1 MICDRKRTA
10 NLFENFVIALFFI
23 LCWNFFF
30 WVYPYHLYF
39 KEQLTLFV
47 MHSDYITA
55 YLYKPAFLAEMA
67 GDYLTQFY
75 LLIGGGATI
84 LTFILVLLWWSIRS
98 ALKRLSIDRYAG
110 LWALLPVVAE
120 WALSCHIEYPLS
132 MVIAITIVVWAY
144 LAYASIKKKTV
155 ARIFGIIAVLC
166 LYSLIG
172 AHFVA
177 FAILVAI
184 YEIKNNRA
192 FFYSL
197 TVLSLVAI
205 VPLVMSRF
213 YYLTFNQAYF
223 YPIIGG
229 YMLQHHY
236 MFLTTEI
243 ALLSA
248 FILATYRVPL
258 WIGIAVVSLCTSIG
272 IKVMC
277 DLKQEYVLAVS
288 CEAYFG
294 HWDNV
299 LKMKG
304 NDRYKT
310 YIGAYYNNLALSREK
325 RLPDEMMQF
334 YQPAYHGLFLKINES
349 VGYLNTMFSTDA
361 LMECGDMAQAQHSAM
376 LAMTFT
382 PHQRS
387 SRMARKLVEIAIIDG
402 DYDAA
407 NKFLWQLEHT
417 SLHRK
422 WALDRKQLLN
432 NEVLCSVTSWVAE
445 KRNLLPQTDTLFSPN
460 EWFTS
465 LRNLLESNPKNKVA
479 VDYLL
484 CFHLLDKNLTL
495 FKEDYDRYYLP
506 VFGYN
511 PPRVYQEALIV
522 SLGNSEDPAGQLIR
536 YHIMHQV
543 YDNCVEYIAL
553 HNMANGDGSSLQEQ
567 YGKTYWFYYYY
578 AQIK

>member
-1 MICDRKRTA
+1 MICERKRTA

-23 LCWNFFF
+23 LCWGFFF

-67 GDYLTQFY
+67 SDYLTQFY

-84 LTFILVLLWWSIRS
+84 LTLILVLLWWSIRS
-98 ALKRLSIDRYAG
+98 ALKGLTKCKHAG
-110 LWALLPVVAE
+110 LWALIPVSME
-120 WALSCHIEYPLS
+120 LSLSCHIEYPLS
-132 MVIAITIVVWAY
+132 MVIAVTIAVWSYVAFT
-144 LAYASIKKKTV
+144 AIKNNTI
-155 ARIFGIIAVLC
+155 ARIFGLVTVLC

-172 AHFVA
+172 AHFMA
-177 FAILVAI
+177 FAVLVAI
-184 YEIKNNRA
+184 YEFKNNRA
-192 FFYSL
+192 FFYSF
-197 TVLSLVAI
+197 TVLSLMAI

-223 YPIIGG
+223 YPIISG
-229 YMLQHHY
+229 YMLQHQY
-236 MFLTTEI
+236 FFLATEI
-243 ALLSA
+243 ALLAA
-248 FILATYRVPL
+248 FILASYRVPL
-258 WIGIAVVSLCTSIG
+258 WIGIAVVSFSTSIG
-272 IKVMC
+272 LKVMC
-277 DLKQEYVLAVS
+277 DFKQEYVLAVS

-294 HWDNV
+294 HWDKV
-299 LKMKG
+299 LKM
-304 NDRYKT
+304 NDNEKYKT
-310 YIGAYYNNLALSREK
+310 YIGSYYKNLTLSREK
-325 RLPDEMMQF
+325 RLPNEIMQY
-334 YQPAYHGLFLKINES
+334 YQPAYHGLFLEINES
-349 VGYLNTMFSTDA
+349 VGYLNTMFSIDA

-387 SRMARKLVEIAIIDG
+387 SRMARKLVEIAIING

-422 WALDRKQLLN
+422 WALDHKQLLN
-432 NEVLCSVTSWVAE
+432 NEVLCSVIPWIAE
-445 KRNLLPQTDTLFSPN
+445 KRNLMPQTDILFSPN

-484 CFHLLDKNLTL
+484 CFHLLDKNLAL

-506 VFGYN
+506 VFGYD
-511 PPRVYQEALIV
+511 PPQVYQEALIV
-522 SLGNSEDPAGQLIR
+522 SLGDCKDPTGQLIR

-553 HNMANGDGSSLQEQ
+553 HNKSNGNGLSLQEQ